1 MRPLSHSTQ
10 QVKKINIELV
20 KNTLRTTGTGTKAS
34 IASLTRLSVA
44 TCGTILNE
52 LVRTG
57 EILDIGP
64 DESSGGRPASRYQ
77 FNADYASMVGLII
90 RTESGIHSITHA
102 RANLNGEIL
111 EQHTTEYEAI
121 NIQTIEELLDQL
133 LSQYH
138 NVQAVGIGIPGVAH
152 NGQIGICDVKEL
164 AGQPLAQMLQQRY
177 NGLEITIQNDMNL
190 TVYGLYH
197 EQNYEEDSN
206 FAVLTFPE
214 NHYPGAGFII
224 GGRLLNG
231 NSYFSGEVSYLPFGI
246 TREEQLR
253 QLHTPEGVHA
263 LIVHTIVSIIA
274 IINPAAIAMTGN
286 ALVPSMLDR
295 IDQDCRQH
303 VPAEHM
309 PQLLIQQDTRH
320 EYLTGLITMTLES
333 LTYNIQLIERH

>member
-52 LVRTG
+52 LVQTG
-57 EILDIGP
+57 EILDLGP

-77 FNADYASMVGLII
+77 FNADYASLIGLII

-111 EQHTTEYEAI
+111 EQYTREYEVI
-121 NIQTIEELLDQL
+121 NIPVIEQLLDDL
-133 LSQYH
+133 LARYH

-152 NGQIGICDVKEL
+152 NGQIGICDVAEL
-164 AGQPLAQMLQQRY
+164 AGQPLVQILQQRY
-177 NGLEITIQNDMNL
+177 EGLQVIIQNDMNL

-197 EQNYEEDSN
+197 EQNYQEDSN

-214 NHYPGAGFII
+214 NHYAGAGFII
-224 GGRLLNG
+224 GGRLLSG
-231 NSYFSGEVSYLPFGI
+231 NSFFSGEVSYLPFGI
-246 TREEQLR
+246 SREEQLR
-253 QLHTPEGVHA
+253 QLHTSEGVHA
-263 LIVHTIVSIIA
+263 LVVHTIVSIIT
-274 IINPAAIAMTGN
+274 IINPAALVITGSAIA
-286 ALVPSMLDR
+286 PSMLEQ
-295 IDQDCRQH
+295 IEQDCRKQI
-303 VPAEHM
+303 PPEHM
-309 PQLLIQQDTRH
+309 PQLLVQQDTRR

-333 LTYNIQLIERH
+333 LTYHIQLIERN